1 MCSASSDGGRASVD
15 PARSPA
21 RLLQGDG
28 GASGDRPLLTWYHAA
43 AGQRVELS
51 ARTFGNWVAKT
62 ANLLV
67 DELGLEPGDRVGL
80 LLPSHWLAPVAL
92 AACWRAGLSAVPA
105 GPELDRGEVAA
116 LLAEAGCAACF
127 VHEELLAQA
136 PASFQGTPPPFLAVT
151 ADPFGRP
158 AGDLAGALP
167 FARLAASMPDHFDGD
182 EPPAAAEALLLA
194 SPGGPRRWT
203 LGQLVET
210 ALEVGERLGVREGD
224 RLYSG
229 LRLDD
234 ADGVLAGVAVPLAR
248 GAAVVLER
256 DPVTADLPAR
266 LTKEKVTMAALT
278 AGQAAAVR
286 GAVALGGDLR
296 VVEAPLL
303 TGDSFSRA

>member
-1 MCSASSDGGRASVD
+1 MD
-15 PARSPA
+15 PTRSPA

-43 AGQRVELS
+43 PAQRVELS

-62 ANLLV
+62 ANLLIE
-67 DELGLEPGDRVGL
+67 ELGLEPGDRVGL
-80 LLPSHWLAPVAL
+80 LLPSHWLAPVAM

-105 GPELDRGEVAA
+105 GPGLEPRDAAA

-127 VHEELLAQA
+127 VHEELLAEVPSRFEGA
-136 PASFQGTPPPFLAVT
+136 PPPLLAVT
-151 ADPFGRP
+151 ADPLGRP

-182 EPPAAAEALLLA
+182 EPPAAAEALLLLA
-194 SPGGPRRWT
+194 APGGHRRWT

-210 ALEVGERLGVREGD
+210 AMEVGERLGVREGD

-229 LRLDD
+229 LGLDD
-234 ADGVLAGVAVPLAR
+234 ADGVLAGVAVPLVR
-248 GAAVVLER
+248 GAGVVLER
-256 DPVTADLPAR
+256 DPVPAELRRR
-266 LTKEKVTMAALT
+266 LAEEKVTVAALT

-286 GAVALGGDLR
+286 AARDLEGDLR
-296 VVEAPLL
+296 VVSAPLL
-303 TGDSFSRA
+303 TGDSFSRP

>member
-1 MCSASSDGGRASVD
+1 MD

-21 RLLQGDG
+21 RLLHGDG
-28 GASGDRPLLTWYHAA
+28 GGSGDRPLLTWYHAA

-80 LLPSHWLAPVAL
+80 LLPSHWLAPVAM
-92 AACWRAGLSAVPA
+92 AACWRAGLSAAPA
-105 GPELDRGEVAA
+105 GQGLEPGEAAA

-127 VHEELLAQA
+127 VHEELLAEV
-136 PASFQGTPPPFLAVT
+136 PSGFPGEPPPLLVVT
-151 ADPFGRP
+151 ADPLGRP
-158 AGDLAGALP
+158 AGDLGGALP

-182 EPPAAAEALLLA
+182 DPPAAAEALLLA
-194 SPGGPRRWT
+194 SPGGHRRWT

-229 LRLDD
+229 LGLDD
-234 ADGVLAGVAVPLAR
+234 ADGVLAGVAVPLVR

-256 DPVTADLPAR
+256 DPVPAELPRR
-266 LTKEKVTMAALT
+266 LAEEKVTVAALT
-278 AGQAAAVR
+278 TGQAAAVS
-286 GAVALGGDLR
+286 AAPEPEGGLR
-296 VVEAPLL
+296 VVSAPLL
-303 TGDSFSRA
+303 TGDSYSPP

>member
-1 MCSASSDGGRASVD
+1 VD

-67 DELGLEPGDRVGL
+67 EELGLEPGDRVGL

-105 GPELDRGEVAA
+105 GPELDRREAAA
-116 LLAEAGCAACF
+116 LLAKAGCAACF
-127 VHEELLAQA
+127 AHEELLTEA
-136 PASFQGTPPPFLAVT
+136 PARFPGAPPPLLAVT
-151 ADPFGRP
+151 ADPLGRP
-158 AGDLAGALP
+158 AGDLGDALP

-182 EPPAAAEALLLA
+182 ESPATAEALLLA

-210 ALEVGERLGVREGD
+210 ALEVGEGLGVREGD

-229 LRLDD
+229 LGLDD
-234 ADGVLAGVAVPLAR
+234 ADGVLAGVAVPLVH
-248 GAAVVLER
+248 GAGVVLER
-256 DPVTADLPAR
+256 DPVLAELPRR
-266 LTKEKVTMAALT
+266 LLEEKVTVAALT
-278 AGQAAAVR
+278 AEQAPAVR
-286 GAVALGGDLR
+286 AAPDLEGDLR
-296 VVEAPLL
+296 VVSAPLL
-303 TGDSFSRA
+303 TGDSFSRS